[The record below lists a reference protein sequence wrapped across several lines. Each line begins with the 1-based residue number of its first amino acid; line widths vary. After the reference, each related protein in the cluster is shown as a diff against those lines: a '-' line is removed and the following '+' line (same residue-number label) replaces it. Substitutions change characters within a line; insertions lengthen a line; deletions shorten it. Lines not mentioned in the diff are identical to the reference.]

1 MKILR
6 MKEKLWLEQNKYKTG
21 GQQNMNSSEENS
33 ELELEKNI
41 QTDFQ
46 KAMSYGDY
54 LHLDKILESQHRL
67 SDHHDEML
75 FIIIHQASELWMKL
89 IIHELTEA
97 IQYIR
102 ENNLEPSFKI
112 LSRVSRIQQQLIQS
126 WSVLSTLTPS
136 EYLEFRDKLGQSSG
150 FQSYQNRLIEFAL
163 GNKNAHSLAVYQ
175 HQTELYVKMQEALHK
190 PSIYDAAIQAL
201 VTRGISVD
209 EEVLNRDLSKNYEPN
224 ESVEEAWLT
233 VYRNV
238 DQYWDLYELAEKLV
252 DIGNQQQL
260 WRFNHMSTVE
270 RIIGHKTGTGGS
282 SGVTYL
288 KRVLD
293 QQFFPELWSLRTKL

>member
-1 MKILR
+1 MNTP
-6 MKEKLWLEQNKYKTG
+6 EKNINHG
-21 GQQNMNSSEENS
+21 
-33 ELELEKNI
+33 LEKTI

-46 KAMSYGDY
+46 KEMSYGDY
-54 LHLDKILESQHRL
+54 LHLDKILDSQHRL

-102 ENNLEPSFKI
+102 QNNLEPSFKI

-150 FQSYQNRLIEFAL
+150 FQSYQNRMIEFAL
-163 GNKNAHSLAVYQ
+163 GNKNAHTLAVYQ
-175 HQTELYVKMQEALHK
+175 HQTELFINMQEALHK

-201 VTRGISVD
+201 VARGIPVD

>member
-1 MKILR
+1 
-6 MKEKLWLEQNKYKTG
+6 
-21 GQQNMNSSEENS
+21 MNSQENNANDG
-33 ELELEKNI
+33 LEKTI
-41 QTDFQ
+41 QTNFQ

-54 LHLDKILESQHRL
+54 LQLDKVLSSQLRV

-89 IIHELTEA
+89 IIHELSAAVEY
-97 IQYIR
+97 IQN
-102 ENNLEPSFKI
+102 NNLEPSFKI

-163 GNKNAHSLAVYQ
+163 GNKNVHTLAVYQ
-175 HQTELYVKMQEALHK
+175 HQKELYEKMQAALQQ
-190 PSIYDAAIQAL
+190 PSIYDAAIKAL
-201 VTRGISVD
+201 VARGLHID
-209 EEVLNRDLSKNYEPN
+209 GEVRHRDLAKNYEHN
-224 ESVEEAWLT
+224 ASVEEAWLK

-260 WRFNHMSTVE
+260 WRFNHMTTVE
-270 RIIGHKTGTGGS
+270 RIIGHKQGTGGS
-282 SGVTYL
+282 TGVTYL

>member
-1 MKILR
+1 
-6 MKEKLWLEQNKYKTG
+6 
-21 GQQNMNSSEENS
+21 
-33 ELELEKNI
+33 
-41 QTDFQ
+41 
-46 KAMSYGDY
+46 
-54 LHLDKILESQHRL
+54 
-67 SDHHDEML
+67 
-75 FIIIHQASELWMKL
+75 MKL
-89 IIHELTEA
+89 ILHEVTEA
-97 IQYIR
+97 IQFIR
-102 ENNLEPSFKI
+102 QNDLEPSFKI

-163 GNKNAHSLAVYQ
+163 GNKNAQTLAVYQ
-175 HQTELYVKMQEALHK
+175 HQQELYKKMHEALHK

-201 VTRGISVD
+201 VARGIHVD
-209 EEVLNRDLSKNYEPN
+209 DEVLNRDLSKNYEPN
-224 ESVEEAWLT
+224 LSVEEAWLT

-252 DIGNQQQL
+252 DIGHQQQI
-260 WRFNHMSTVE
+260 WRFNHMTTVE
-270 RIIGHKTGTGGS
+270 RIIGHKQGTGGS

-293 QQFFPELWSLRTKL
+293 KHFFPELWSIRTKL

>member
-1 MKILR
+1 
-6 MKEKLWLEQNKYKTG
+6 
-21 GQQNMNSSEENS
+21 MNSPEDNS
-33 ELELEKNI
+33 KLELEKNI

-46 KAMSYGDY
+46 KAMSYGGY
-54 LHLDKILESQHRL
+54 LHLDKILSSQQRL
-67 SDHHDEML
+67 SGHHDEML
-75 FIIIHQASELWMKL
+75 FIIIHQTSELWMKL

-97 IQYIR
+97 IKYIQQ
-102 ENNLEPSFKI
+102 NDLEPSFKI

-150 FQSYQNRLIEFAL
+150 FQSYQNRMIEFAL
-163 GNKNAHSLAVYQ
+163 GNKNAHTLAVYK
-175 HQTELYVKMQEALHK
+175 HQTILYEKMQKALHQ
-190 PSIYDAAIQAL
+190 PSIYDAAIHAL
-201 VTRGISVD
+201 VARGMTVD
-209 EEVLNRDLSKNYEPN
+209 DEVLNRDLSKNYEPN

-233 VYRNV
+233 VYRNI

-270 RIIGHKTGTGGS
+270 RIIGHKRGTGGS